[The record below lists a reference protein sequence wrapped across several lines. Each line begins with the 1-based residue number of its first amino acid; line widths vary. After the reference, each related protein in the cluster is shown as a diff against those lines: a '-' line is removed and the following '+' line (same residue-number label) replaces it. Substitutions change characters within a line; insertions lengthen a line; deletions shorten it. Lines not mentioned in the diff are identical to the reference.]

1 MINKILTM
9 GIISLTC
16 LSLWGCATNPIT
28 GRDEFMLYEEQ
39 QDFAW
44 GREVAPRL
52 EEALDDRIS
61 SEALQLYIDRV
72 GQRIALHCHHPEWEY
87 HYIAVDHEMVNAM
100 ALPGGYIYITRGM
113 LERLETESQLA
124 AVLAHET
131 VHVVGRHTASQ
142 MSKQTAMGLA
152 TAAVLA
158 TGGGNRGMPQLALLT
173 NQVMGLSYSR
183 EDETESDTAGL
194 DYLVKAGYDP
204 NGMVQIQEILLEEH
218 TLRRELEFF
227 STHPHPETRLHD
239 IKRRIN
245 QRYTHFKPTRTDD
258 PYAKEV
264 LDYLKAHP
272 KLPASR
278 RPKPQKQPGQSMESM
293 RQNIELQRQME
304 LQRLQYQ

>member
-1 MINKILTM
+1 MNNKILIA
-9 GIISLTC
+9 GASILTC
-16 LSLWGCATNPIT
+16 LVLLGCTTNPIT
-28 GRDEFMLYEEQ
+28 GRDELMLYSEED
-39 QDFAW
+39 DFAL
-44 GREVAPRL
+44 GRQVAPHL
-52 EEALDDRIS
+52 EDALGDRID

-72 GQRIALHCHHPEWEY
+72 GQRIALVCHHPEWEY
-87 HYIAVDHEMVNAM
+87 HYIAVDHDMVNAL

-113 LERLETESQLA
+113 LKRLQTEGQLA

-158 TGGGNRGMPQLALLT
+158 TGSGTGSQLAVMT
-173 NQVMGLSYSR
+173 NQVMSLSYSR

-204 NGMVQIQEILLEEH
+204 NSMVQIQEILLKEH

-239 IKRRIN
+239 IRRRIE
-245 QRYTHFKPTRTDD
+245 QRYRQVEPSRTEDL
-258 PYAKEV
+258 YQKEV
-264 LDYLKAHP
+264 LDYLKSHP
-272 KLPASR
+272 KLPKGR
-278 RPKPQKQPGQSMESM
+278 RPRTTPQTEP
-293 RQNIELQRQME
+293 
-304 LQRLQYQ
+304 